1 MNNTSQMLSGSRS
14 RTGCYTCRM
23 RKKKCDEQQPCCDNC
38 KSRNL
43 QCYGYDVPP
52 PDWMQGKRNWKEV
65 MDTEEARRLRSVADA
80 QYKARRRYG
89 QEELAK
95 VARGNPNCPQ
105 TGELVISPVGRLSAP
120 ESLWW
125 DGAFCTSLPTGNRPH
140 EDARLVM
147 LYLDFIF
154 PIQFGFCP
162 MSTAADH
169 SWLMSGLCGNKAR
182 YHSALSVSASFQAS
196 LCEPEKVDG
205 KGLSLEVAERQ
216 AIASSDLRMIIM
228 RFNQQGHAP
237 RDVARI
243 GLQILEVMHQ
253 LLSLEV
259 FSMLEGTWQLHHQ
272 ATLTLLDTIHTYRP
286 PGLCDQIE
294 TESRLSP
301 IEMALKDFSSPDLQ
315 RTFEFHV
322 TCVVWVDIIA
332 NATYGSPLQP
342 RRHFDYVPYLHAN
355 DLKTHEVMG
364 CHSSV
369 MASITEITRL
379 ADWKGF
385 QLQSNSLDTEELSGR
400 AASMA
405 ARLRDQLL
413 GLEQQCMLGMTELE
427 ANSRL
432 VTLQFVSAAQM
443 LEALP
448 EGLVIRAN
456 WAFTITGCLAGE
468 TLHDRFRGLI
478 TRLVEQNRPLG
489 MSWKGLMVMEE
500 CWRLRESQ
508 RELGADC
515 DWKMATR
522 SLGKRVLLV

>member
-1 MNNTSQMLSGSRS
+1 
-14 RTGCYTCRM
+14 
-23 RKKKCDEQQPCCDNC
+23 
-38 KSRNL
+38 
-43 QCYGYDVPP
+43 
-52 PDWMQGKRNWKEV
+52 
-65 MDTEEARRLRSVADA
+65 
-80 QYKARRRYG
+80 
-89 QEELAK
+89 
-95 VARGNPNCPQ
+95 
-105 TGELVISPVGRLSAP
+105 
-120 ESLWW
+120 
-125 DGAFCTSLPTGNRPH
+125 
-140 EDARLVM
+140 
-147 LYLDFIF
+147 
-154 PIQFGFCP
+154 

-216 AIASSDLRMIIM
+216 AIASSDLRMIIT
-228 RFNQQGHAP
+228 RFNQQGHAT

-253 LLSLEV
+253 MLSLEV
-259 FSMLEGTWQLHHQ
+259 FSMLEGTWQLHHR
-272 ATLTLLDTIHTYRP
+272 ATLDLLDTIHTYRRP
-286 PGLCDQIE
+286 PDLCDQME
-294 TESRLSP
+294 TESCLSP

-322 TCVVWVDIIA
+322 TCVVWIDIIA
-332 NATYGSPLQP
+332 NATYGSPLHP

-369 MASITEITRL
+369 MASVTEITRL
-379 ADWKGF
+379 ADWKAF
-385 QLQSNSLDTEELSGR
+385 QLQSNSLDTEELSAR

-432 VTLQFVSAAQM
+432 VTLQFVCAAQVYLQAIIFGADPAHPEITLLVNRNLQM

-468 TLHDRFRGLI
+468 TLYDRFRGMI
-478 TRLVEQNRPLG
+478 TRLVAQNWPLG

-508 RELGADC
+508 HELEADC
-515 DWKMATR
+515 DWKMATK